1 MSAESWAE
9 WKRGPSEG
17 SRGIAD
23 AKSGNLLLKRRP
35 RAFPVLPCWAPSL
48 VVRKNIVTL
57 AERSTFGVHW
67 SNSLQYFGSYMR
79 HLLPCQRHFQDL
91 E

>member
-9 WKRGPSEG
+9 WKRGRSED
-17 SRGIAD
+17 SRGIDD

-35 RAFPVLPCWAPSL
+35 RAFLALPCWAPSL

-57 AERSTFGVHW
+57 AERSMFGLH
-67 SNSLQYFGSYMR
+67 
-79 HLLPCQRHFQDL
+79 
-91 E
+91 